1 MATTPHAPPP
11 KQQTNDEKNKA
22 HEHEREE
29 HEAKAHSKAAPE
41 KRAAKE
47 EPQYPTL
54 APGAAWPLFFNGH
67 RVAKQGDPVD
77 KWISMG
83 RTGDGI
89 PVVTSP
95 MTKEIEDAVK
105 SGEYYLAEGEPP
117 PKAAAGPPTNVDVPY
132 VEAMGQAASCT
143 MGNWNGEPTS
153 YGYAWQRAG
162 VPISGATA
170 ADYTMVAADS
180 GKAVG
185 CIVTAT
191 NAAGSTAAPL
201 SNTITAP

>member
-1 MATTPHAPPP
+1 MATTQHAPPP
-11 KQQTNDEKNKA
+11 KPQTSSKE
-22 HEHEREE
+22 HELEHER
-29 HEAKAHSKAAPE
+29 SKAAPE
-41 KRAAKE
+41 KKSAKE

-54 APGAAWPLFFNGH
+54 APGAAYPLFYNGH
-67 RVAKQGDPVD
+67 RIAKQGDPVD

-83 RTGDGI
+83 RTGDGT

-105 SGEYYLAEGEPP
+105 NGEYYLAEGEPP
-117 PKAAAGPPTNVDVPY
+117 PKAAAAPPVNVDVPY
-132 VEAMGQAASCT
+132 VEAMGQTASCT

-153 YGYAWQRAG
+153 YAYAWQRDGMA
-162 VPISGATA
+162 ISGATA
-170 ADYTMVAADS
+170 ASYPMVAADS
-180 GKAVG
+180 GKAIG

-191 NAAGSTAAPL
+191 NSAGSTAAPL